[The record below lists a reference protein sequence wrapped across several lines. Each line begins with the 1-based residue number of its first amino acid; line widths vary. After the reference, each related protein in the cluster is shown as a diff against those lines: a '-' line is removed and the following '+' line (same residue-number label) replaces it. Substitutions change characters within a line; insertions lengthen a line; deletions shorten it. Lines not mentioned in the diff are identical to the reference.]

1 MRPARSVLSRSVRPR
16 PVKEEST
23 LGLDDLVSTESAVVA
38 TATAAIFSPRTRETL
53 RRGAVLGVAGAMKA
67 GDVVVAGARGVV
79 RGVRGESDGPSRP
92 SGGSAARTSSS
103 RSGSSR
109 GGSSRRTSRPR
120 ARERG

>member
-1 MRPARSVLSRSVRPR
+1 
-16 PVKEEST
+16 

-79 RGVRGESDGPSRP
+79 RGVRGDGDGSSQR
-92 SGGSAARTSSS
+92 SGTGGKARASSS
-103 RSGSSR
+103 RSGTSRGASSR
-109 GGSSRRTSRPR
+109 STSRPR
-120 ARERG
+120 TRERG

>member
-1 MRPARSVLSRSVRPR
+1 
-16 PVKEEST
+16 

-79 RGVRGESDGPSRP
+79 RGVRGDGDGSSQR
-92 SGGSAARTSSS
+92 SGTGGSTARASSS
-103 RSGSSR
+103 RSGTSRGASSR
-109 GGSSRRTSRPR
+109 STSRPR
-120 ARERG
+120 TRERG